1 MRQYGVT
8 QKFVRVCQGLYEE
21 VEASVILDGEQ
32 SRWFKVEKGL
42 RQGCPLSPLLYSIY
56 VMGMVEELEDRGLGV
71 KEEEE
76 WCGALLYADDIVLL
90 AESPDELQRML
101 DTVGEYA
108 EEWRFT
114 FNAVKSKTMV
124 VGTSSGGSSW
134 RINGQEM
141 EEVKVFKYLGLWFD
155 RGMRGNEQVEKMAEK
170 AEEWAGKMEWM
181 SKKDG
186 QIEVERAVIK
196 SRRYDNVEESW
207 LRMRERLSCS
217 SPPLLFTHLNLK

>member
-1 MRQYGVT
+1 MCELRRRRRKGTYLAFLDVSKAYDTVWREGLWEKMRQYGVT
-8 QKFVRVCQGLYEE
+8 QKFVRVCQDLYEE
-21 VEASVILDGEQ
+21 VEASVVLDGEQ

-56 VMGMVEELEDRGLGV
+56 VMGMVEELEDSGLGV
-71 KEEEE
+71 KEEEV

-124 VGTSSGGSSW
+124 VGTSMQW
-134 RINGQEM
+134 
-141 EEVKVFKYLGLWFD
+141 
-155 RGMRGNEQVEKMAEK
+155 
-170 AEEWAGKMEWM
+170 GK
-181 SKKDG
+181 
-186 QIEVERAVIK
+186 
-196 SRRYDNVEESW
+196 
-207 LRMRERLSCS
+207 
-217 SPPLLFTHLNLK
+217 